1 MTKARVNADN
11 ASADIQ
17 GVTAGTG
24 LTGGGT
30 SGTVTLT
37 NGMATAID
45 AKGDLVAGT
54 GADTFDKLTV
64 GANNTV
70 LTADSSTATGLKW
83 ETPASG
89 STFSGVSVRNS
100 SHLTLTNGVTLV
112 GTFNTEDY
120 DTDGYHSTVS
130 NTSRLT
136 VPAGKAGKYEI
147 SCIMTFNKTS
157 ATGLRAAQFVK
168 NGSIIMQFPQIAG
181 STAIYAG
188 QQLSYFTTLAE
199 GDYIEV
205 QAYQNSG
212 GDLLWLT
219 AGADGFQFAMTY
231 LGA

>member
-83 ETPASG
+83 AAASAP
-89 STFSGVSVRNS
+89 SFVGVSVYRANPDQAIA
-100 SHLTLTNGVTLV
+100 TATWTNINWTAEN
-112 GTFNTEDY
+112 F
-120 DTDGYHSTVS
+120 DTDGFHD
-130 NTSRLT
+130 NTTNNTRLT
-136 VPAGKAGKYEI
+136 IPTGKGGYYHV
-147 SCIMTFNKTS
+147 TS
-157 ATGLRAAQFVK
+157 QIGLQGHNGTDWSMRIQK
-168 NGSIIMQFPQIAG
+168 NGANLRYNVN
-181 STAIYAG
+181 TG
-188 QQLSYFTTLAE
+188 QTYDASLGLDFTTNLAA
-199 GDYIEV
+199 GDYLELST
-205 QAYQNSG
+205 YQNSG
-212 GDLLWLT
+212 T
-219 AGADGFQFAMTY
+219 SKNFFQGTLYCWFELTY